1 MKTRF
6 IFHKAVSLI
15 CFMAFISMCFVYE
28 GYSQTQT
35 EQSVPFIDSDE
46 VIFKEQQ
53 EGRTLLVGATTLYG
67 LSLYGPGTA
76 LLLDIE
82 SGSQFA
88 GLEFLMGSG
97 SFVGALM
104 ATKNHRLGVGRSN
117 LILSGSFAGT
127 LYGFAVPVL
136 FESENEKVYFASAM
150 LATPIGGL
158 IAHRLTSHGW
168 FEKGESYLMT
178 NGGFVGGFYGFA
190 IPYVANIENL
200 EEWTQAKIYV
210 ASIMAGVPI
219 GAWTTTKLIHNK
231 PINEGRSHLIS
242 FGGLV
247 GSAYAIGITSL
258 MDVEAPRPYV
268 FATMVGLPMGAYLG
282 YNLTAKG
289 EHTAG
294 RAALIQIGAYAGAL
308 FGNGVVLLAE
318 AESHKPYVVA
328 SLLGS
333 AAGMWFAHRATRGWG
348 EKTPFTRNDLIP
360 ESEKFTV
367 SLPSIDKWLTLSLI
381 ALRKPTSMA
390 NFPVELV
397 RISF

>member
-1 MKTRF
+1 MRTHF
-6 IFHKAVSLI
+6 TFHKAVSLI
-15 CFMAFISMCFVYE
+15 CFVAFVSVYFVAE

-35 EQSVPFIDSDE
+35 EQSVSL
-46 VIFKEQQ
+46 KEQQ
-53 EGRTLLVGATTLYG
+53 EGRTLLVGASTLYG
-67 LSLYGPGTA
+67 LSLYGPGIA
-76 LLLDIE
+76 LLLDVE
-82 SGSQFA
+82 SGSRFA
-88 GLEFLMGSG
+88 GLELLIGGG
-97 SFVGALM
+97 SFAGALA

-127 LYGFAVPVL
+127 LYGFGVPVL
-136 FESENEKVYFASAM
+136 FESENDKVYFASAM

-158 IAHRLTSHGW
+158 IAHRLTSHRW

-190 IPYVANIENL
+190 IPYIANIENL
-200 EEWTQAKIYV
+200 QEWTQARIYI

-247 GSAYAIGITSL
+247 GSVYAIGITSL
-258 MDVEAPRPYV
+258 MDVEAPRPYI

-289 EHTAG
+289 EYTAG
-294 RAALIQIGAYAGAL
+294 RAALIQIGAFAGAL
-308 FGNGVVLLAE
+308 FGNGIPLLVE
-318 AESHKPYVVA
+318 AESHKPYVIA
-328 SLLGS
+328 GILGS
-333 AAGMWFAHRATRGWG
+333 AAGVWLAHRSTRGWG

-367 SLPSIDKWLTLSLI
+367 SLPSIDKWLTLSLM
-381 ALRKPTSMA
+381 ALRKPTFMA
-390 NFPVELV
+390 DFPVELV

>member
-1 MKTRF
+1 MLYKFVRIFYSVVF
-6 IFHKAVSLI
+6 IFL
-15 CFMAFISMCFVYE
+15 CFVPE
-28 GYSQTQT
+28 GYSQTQI
-35 EQSVPFIDSDE
+35 EQGISL
-46 VIFKEQQ
+46 KEQQ
-53 EGRTLLVGATTLYG
+53 EGRTLLVAASTLYG

-76 LLLDIE
+76 ILLDLE

-88 GLEFLMGSG
+88 GLELLIGGG
-97 SFVGALM
+97 SFAGALM

-127 LYGFAVPVL
+127 LYGFGLPVL

-158 IAHRLTSHGW
+158 ITHRLTDHRW
-168 FEKGESYLMT
+168 FKKGESYLMT
-178 NGGFVGGFYGFA
+178 NGGFLGGFYGFA
-190 IPYVANIENL
+190 IPYVANIEDL

-219 GAWTTTKLIHNK
+219 GTWATTKLIYNK
-231 PINEGRSHLIS
+231 PISEGRSHLIS

-247 GSAYAIGITSL
+247 GSAYANGIVSL
-258 MDVEAPRPYV
+258 MDVEASRAYV
-268 FATMVGLPMGAYLG
+268 LASMVGLPMGAYLG
-282 YNLTAKG
+282 YQLTAEG
-289 EHTAG
+289 EYTAG
-294 RAALIQIGAYAGAL
+294 RAALIQIGACAGAL
-308 FGNGVVLLAE
+308 FGWGFPLLAE

-328 SLLGS
+328 SILGS

-360 ESEKFTV
+360 KSDRFAV
-367 SLPSIDKWLTLSLI
+367 SVPFLDKWLTLGLM
-381 ALRKPTSMA
+381 ALRKPAFMA
-390 NFPVELV
+390 DFPVELL

>member
-1 MKTRF
+1 MRTRF
-6 IFHKAVSLI
+6 TFHKAISLV
-15 CFMAFISMCFVYE
+15 CFVAFIFMCFVHE

-35 EQSVPFIDSDE
+35 QQSVSL
-46 VIFKEQQ
+46 KEQQ
-53 EGRTLLVGATTLYG
+53 EGRTLLVGASTLYG
-67 LSLYGPGTA
+67 LSLYGPGIA
-76 LLLDIE
+76 LLLDVE

-88 GLEFLMGSG
+88 GLELLIGGG
-97 SFVGALM
+97 SFAGALA
-104 ATKNHRLGVGRSN
+104 ATKNYRLGVGRSN

-127 LYGFAVPVL
+127 LYGFGVPVL

-158 IAHRLTSHGW
+158 IAHRLTSHRW

-178 NGGFVGGFYGFA
+178 NGGFVGGLYGLA
-190 IPYVANIENL
+190 IPYVANIEDI
-200 EEWTQAKIYV
+200 ETSTQAKIYV
-210 ASIMAGVPI
+210 TSIMAGVPI

-231 PINEGRSHLIS
+231 PIKEGRSHLIS

-258 MDVEAPRPYV
+258 MDIEAPRPYV

-289 EHTAG
+289 EYTAG

-318 AESHKPYVVA
+318 AESHNVVA
-328 SLLGS
+328 SILGS
-333 AAGMWFAHRATRGWG
+333 AAGMWFAHRSTRGWG
-348 EKTPFTRNDLIP
+348 EKTPFTRNDLGP

-367 SLPSIDKWLTLSLI
+367 SLPSIDKWLTLSLM